1 MPGFRMEL
9 ALTYSLARLNMN
21 NIEKILLSGAI
32 LASAGLAQPCFA
44 DPATPVVDQRQF
56 NQERRIQQGIE
67 SGALTEHEANQLER
81 QQDRIE
87 RHEANAKADGVVT
100 ARERA
105 SLTRQQNMAS
115 RNIARKKHN
124 LRRQ

>member
-1 MPGFRMEL
+1 
-9 ALTYSLARLNMN
+9 MN
-21 NIEKILLSGAI
+21 NIEKILVGGAI
-32 LASAGLAQPCFA
+32 LTSVGLAHPCFA
-44 DPATPVVDQRQF
+44 GAATPGIDQRQL
-56 NQERRIQQGIE
+56 NQERRIQQGIA

-87 RHEANAKADGVVT
+87 RHEAAVKADGVVT
-100 ARERA
+100 AGERA
-105 SLTRQQNMAS
+105 SLTHQQNVAS

>member
-1 MPGFRMEL
+1 
-9 ALTYSLARLNMN
+9 MN
-21 NIEKILLSGAI
+21 NIEKILLAGAV
-32 LASAGLAQPCFA
+32 LASVGLAQPCFA
-44 DPATPVVDQRQF
+44 GAATPGVDQRQF

-67 SGALTEHEANQLER
+67 SGALTNHEANQLER

-87 RHEANAKADGVVT
+87 RHEAAVKADGVVT